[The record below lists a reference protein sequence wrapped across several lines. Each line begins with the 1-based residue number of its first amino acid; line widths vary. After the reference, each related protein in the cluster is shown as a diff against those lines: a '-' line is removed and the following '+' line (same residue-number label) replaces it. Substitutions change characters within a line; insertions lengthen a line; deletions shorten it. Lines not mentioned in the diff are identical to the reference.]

1 MQSTLHASGHA
12 RKLEAR
18 SEAWG
23 AMCWLIE
30 DELVPGAGVSVA
42 RMTINAESISPTHR
56 HPNCNETIVLL
67 SGNVTCIVDDQEY
80 LIKAGD
86 VVFVPRGSAHAIRNE
101 TNQSVVAMLS
111 YSAGARVYEAIKTS
125 EYGNVR

>member
-1 MQSTLHASGHA
+1 MQPTLHASGHA

-18 SEAWG
+18 SETWG

-30 DELVPGAGVSVA
+30 DQLVPSAGVSVA
-42 RMTINAESISPTHR
+42 RMTINAEAISPTHR

-101 TNQSVVAMLS
+101 TNQAAVAMLS
-111 YSAGARVYEAIKTS
+111 YSAGARVYEPIKTS
-125 EYGNVR
+125 E

>member
-18 SEAWG
+18 SETWG

-30 DELVPGAGVSVA
+30 DQLVPRAGVSVA
-42 RMTINAESISPTHR
+42 RMTINAEAISPRHR

-86 VVFVPRGSAHAIRNE
+86 VVFVPKGSAHAIRNE
-101 TNQSVVAMLS
+101 TNQAAVAMVS

-125 EYGNVR
+125 E

>member
-1 MQSTLHASGHA
+1 MQSTLHASGHT

-18 SEAWG
+18 SETWG

-30 DELVPGAGVSVA
+30 DQLVPRAGVSVA
-42 RMTINAESISPTHR
+42 RMTINAEAISPRHR

-80 LIKAGD
+80 LIEAGD
-86 VVFVPRGSAHAIRNE
+86 VVFVPKGSAHAIRNE
-101 TNQSVVAMLS
+101 TNQAAVAMVS
-111 YSAGARVYEAIKTS
+111 YSAGARVYEAIKTG
-125 EYGNVR
+125 E

>member
-1 MQSTLHASGHA
+1 
-12 RKLEAR
+12 
-18 SEAWG
+18 
-23 AMCWLIE
+23 MCWLIE
-30 DELVPGAGVSVA
+30 DQLVPSAGVSVA
-42 RMTINAESISPTHR
+42 RMTINAGSISPTHR

-80 LIKAGD
+80 LINAGD

-101 TNQSVVAMLS
+101 TNQAAVAMLS

-125 EYGNVR
+125 E

>member
-1 MQSTLHASGHA
+1 MQPTLHASGHA
-12 RKLEAR
+12 RKLEAH
-18 SEAWG
+18 SEIWG

-30 DELVPGAGVSVA
+30 DQLVPSAGVSVA
-42 RMTINAESISPTHR
+42 RMTINAEAISPTHR

-101 TNQSVVAMLS
+101 TNRAAVAMLS
-111 YSAGARVYEAIKTS
+111 YSAGARVYEAIKNS
-125 EYGNVR
+125 E